1 MFPIKC
7 KFIGYFFNGFP
18 IVMFDYQR
26 VYPNLSNI
34 SNDCWFTSP
43 SCWSKVGFPNPTL
56 LSDPARVL
64 IPRSTVNNGWQSTQ
78 KDSEHQQKST
88 KNMDSDTEEKE
99 HSRKFWRLKKSQNSH
114 KIIAMLRIIAG
125 DHVTMA
131 LFFGELG
138 ILGAFGVLVD
148 GNLENLLGHVS
159 PGTQQKYMEDQ
170 HFELVNSG

>member
-1 MFPIKC
+1 MDFPLSCLITR
-7 KFIGYFFNGFP
+7 GYIPICPTFP
-18 IVMFDYQR
+18 MIADSHPFLLVKSR
-26 VYPNLSNI
+26 
-34 SNDCWFTSP
+34 
-43 SCWSKVGFPNPTL
+43 FPNPTL

-99 HSRKFWRLKKSQNSH
+99 HSRKFWRSKKSQNSH

-148 GNLENLLGHVS
+148 GNLENLLGHVFAGDTTEIYGRS
-159 PGTQQKYMEDQ
+159 AFWTG
-170 HFELVNSG
+170 

>member
-1 MFPIKC
+1 MDFPLSCLITR
-7 KFIGYFFNGFP
+7 GYIPICPTFP
-18 IVMFDYQR
+18 MIADSHPLLVGQK
-26 VYPNLSNI
+26 SG
-34 SNDCWFTSP
+34 SP
-43 SCWSKVGFPNPTL
+43 IPHCF
-56 LSDPARVL
+56 L
-64 IPRSTVNNGWQSTQ
+64 IPRGFWFHGPQSTTDGNQ
-78 KDSEHQQKST
+78 HKKILSINKNQQKIWILT
-88 KNMDSDTEEKE
+88 LKKKNT
-99 HSRKFWRLKKSQNSH
+99 RGKFWRSKKSQNSH

-170 HFELVNSG
+170 HFEQVNSG